1 MKLRFLFLAPAML
14 LANSASFASD
24 DVGDQSGAASF
35 PLNSDSAEGFVPCGW
50 YLEKSVEGDLNDDGL
65 ADLALIIRE
74 NDPKLV
80 IDNEGLG
87 RDQFDSNPRT
97 IVVALNQA
105 KGGYLRI
112 ATNAQ
117 IIPIISSATMD
128 DPIDGVGSGSLTIEK
143 GVMRLNIGFWAS
155 AGSWSMFNRTFAF
168 RMKDQ
173 RLNLIGY
180 DENYVHRGSGEME
193 KVSINYLTQRKK
205 TESGSIEDEYVPEK
219 WSKISRKPL
228 IRFDH
233 IGDGFD
239 FDPDKH

>member
-50 YLEKSVEGDLNDDGL
+50 YLEKSVEGD
-65 ADLALIIRE
+65 
-74 NDPKLV
+74 DPKLV

-97 IVVALNQA
+97 IVVALIQA